1 MVHTICTAE
10 VWHMVESETDLKK
23 ICITCFISVSVHGDN
38 NNFKIKIVLHVRVR
52 VRVLSRKK

>member
-52 VRVLSRKK
+52 VLSRKK